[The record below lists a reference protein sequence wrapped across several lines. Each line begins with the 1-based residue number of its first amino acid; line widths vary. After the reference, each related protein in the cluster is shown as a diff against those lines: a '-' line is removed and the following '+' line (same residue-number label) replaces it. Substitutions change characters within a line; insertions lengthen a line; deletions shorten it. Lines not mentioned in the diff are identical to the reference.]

1 MKRDYSFGKYEDAIA
16 RWEKATHVTA
26 PAPTEP
32 GSKGQPV
39 LSPRFVEW
47 MMGLP
52 QGHVTDVGLSRTQQ
66 LRALGNGVVPLQ
78 ALKALEDL
86 WAIATVNN
94 EQVAACT

>member
-1 MKRDYSFGKYEDAIA
+1 MNRDYMFGEYEPAIQ
-16 RWEKATHVTA
+16 RWEATLGRVA

-52 QGHVTDVGLSRTQQ
+52 AGWVTDSHLSRTQQ
-66 LRALGNGVVPLQ
+66 LRMLGNGVVPLQ
-78 ALKALEDL
+78 ALEALHYL
-86 WAIATVNN
+86 VPIATRQM
-94 EQVAACT
+94 EETA